1 MKKYDML
8 LTGLMLSIVLLYLFS
23 LMGCG
28 VAVTSTT
35 AQSAVENAKS
45 AVVSARESD
54 AEVYSKDNLKNA
66 ERLLKEAE
74 SSLSRNRWQRAYTL
88 AKKAGKSAEEA
99 EQEAMKQTGEKTF
112 VPITAESLAMP
123 NTTVVTK
130 SPELTTPA
138 TKQAIDIPTKLSPQP
153 MLAPMQP
160 TQLSPPMAKELPV
173 AELQNRVQAAFLSLQ
188 SAQNSIQTARLLMI
202 KIQVDL
208 GLLMMDN
215 NIQIIQNAGGTQETI
230 SLIKSMYSQAQQSS
244 IMGNYDN
251 ALRILDQINAYM
263 RALFTSAQ

>member
-8 LTGLMLSIVLLYLFS
+8 LTVLMLSLVLPYLFS

-35 AQSAVENAKS
+35 AQSAVENARS
-45 AVVSARESD
+45 AVESARASE
-54 AEVYSKDNLKNA
+54 AEVYSKNNLKNA
-66 ERLLKEAE
+66 QRLLNEAE
-74 SSLSRNRWQRAYTL
+74 SSLARNRWQRAYTL
-88 AKKAGKSAEEA
+88 AKKAGQSAQEA
-99 EQEAMKQTGEKTF
+99 EQEAMKQTGEKAV
-112 VPITAESLAMP
+112 VPITAEIRATP
-123 NTTVVTK
+123 KTTVVTK
-130 SPELTTPA
+130 TPELTTPA
-138 TKQAIDIPTKLSPQP
+138 TKQAVDMPTKLSPQP
-153 MLAPMQP
+153 VVSATQP

-173 AELQNRVQAAFLSLQ
+173 AELQNRVQAAFQALQ
-188 SAQNSIQTARLLMI
+188 SAQNSVQTARLLMI